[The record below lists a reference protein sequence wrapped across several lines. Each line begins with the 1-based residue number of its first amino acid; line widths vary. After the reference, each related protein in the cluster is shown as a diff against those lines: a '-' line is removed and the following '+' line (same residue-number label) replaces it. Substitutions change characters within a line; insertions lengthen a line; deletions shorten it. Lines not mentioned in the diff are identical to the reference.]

1 MGSIHRIL
9 AAAVLG
15 FGLSACDRSEYLSP
29 EVVLET
35 EKGQVSCQL
44 YTTDRLYWD
53 EATAYPETMTKSEAD
68 AYCKAAGRER
78 KDAAEAQAATQV

>member
-9 AAAVLG
+9 PVALLG
-15 FGLSACDRSEYLSP
+15 LGLSACDRSEYLSP

-35 EKGQVSCQL
+35 EKGHVSCQL

-53 EATAYPETMTKSEAD
+53 EATGYPETMTKSEAD

-78 KDAAEAQAATQV
+78 KDAAEAQAATQA

>member
-9 AAAVLG
+9 PVALLG
-15 FGLSACDRSEYLSP
+15 LGLSACDRSEYLSP
-29 EVVLET
+29 AVVLET
-35 EKGQVSCQL
+35 EKGHVSCQL

-53 EATAYPETMTKSEAD
+53 EATGYPETMTKSEAD

-78 KDAAEAQAATQV
+78 KDAAEAQAATQA

>member
-9 AAAVLG
+9 PVALLG
-15 FGLSACDRSEYLSP
+15 LGLSACDRSEYLSP

-35 EKGQVSCQL
+35 EKGHVSCQL
-44 YTTDRLYWD
+44 YTTDRRYWD
-53 EATAYPETMTKSEAD
+53 EATGYPETMTKSEAD

-78 KDAAEAQAATQV
+78 KDAAEAQAATQA

>member
-9 AAAVLG
+9 PVAFLRL
-15 FGLSACDRSEYLSP
+15 GLSACDRSEYLSP

-35 EKGQVSCQL
+35 EKGHVSCQL

-53 EATAYPETMTKSEAD
+53 EATGYPETMTKSEAD

-78 KDAAEAQAATQV
+78 KDAAEAQAATQA